1 MTTVDG
7 STRNPARKPV
17 EVGSLSHYL
26 QDFIHPRWLFGISSI
41 NSMTPKFARET
52 FVETLARVP
61 GGDCFPLNVPRDL
74 SQMSNIQSLMTFH
87 ETDWFIG
94 VLKSPRTG

>member
-1 MTTVDG
+1 MVRSKIRRENQLRLVVYPIIYKILYIPGGCLGFLPSTV
-7 STRNPARKPV
+7 
-17 EVGSLSHYL
+17 
-26 QDFIHPRWLFGISSI
+26 

-94 VLKSPRTG
+94 VLKSPKAG